1 MKIAI
6 TGGKGGV
13 GKSMVATSLA
23 VEFSRKTKTMLVDA
37 DAECPNDHLL
47 LSIKRKKY
55 TIVYQPI
62 PKWDFE
68 KCTKCGKCASVCK
81 QNAIVWVKGKY
92 PAFVKDTCIGCKA
105 CIVACPTGA
114 ITETKKEIGTIYT
127 GKYNVYPVKYASRR
141 NSRSELFNGVNLVSG
156 ELKLGELASG
166 EVVAEVRKYS
176 DKINEKI
183 KAEVIVIDS
192 SPGIGCPVIASLV
205 GTDYIVAVTEPTPSA
220 LFDLK
225 RVLYLASHFKIRHG
239 IVINKFDL
247 AKNFYKEIEKF
258 AKINKIPILG
268 RIPYRK
274 DFVSSTIKMKPVVE
288 INPVYKKLFKEII
301 NEISAKLK

>member
-23 VEFSRKTKTMLVDA
+23 VEFARKTKTMLVDA

-47 LSIKRKKY
+47 LSMKRKKY
-55 TIVYQPI
+55 TAVYLSI
-62 PKWDFE
+62 PKFDYN
-68 KCTKCGKCASVCK
+68 KCTKRGKCASACK
-81 QNAIVWVKGKY
+81 RGAIVWVKGKY
-92 PAFVKDTCIGCKA
+92 PAFVKDACIGCMA
-105 CIVACPTGA
+105 CLSACPYGA
-114 ITETKKEIGTIYT
+114 ITETRKEIGTIYT
-127 GKYNVYPVKYASRR
+127 GKNYN
-141 NSRSELFNGVNLVSG
+141 VNLVSG

-176 DKINEKI
+176 DKINEKV
-183 KAEVIVIDS
+183 KADIMIIDS

-205 GTDYIVAVTEPTPSA
+205 GTDYIVAVTEPTPAA

-225 RVLYLASHFKIRHG
+225 RVLYLADHFGIKHG
-239 IVINKFDL
+239 IIINKSDL
-247 AKNFYKEIEKF
+247 AENFYKEIEKF

-268 RIPYRK
+268 RIAYRK
-274 DFVSSTIKMKPVVE
+274 DFVKSTIKMKPVVE
-288 INPVYKKLFKEII
+288 INQKYKKLFKEII
-301 NEISAKLK
+301 NEINAKLK

>member
-23 VEFSRKTKTMLVDA
+23 VEFAGKTKTMLVDA

-55 TIVYQPI
+55 TDVYQPI
-62 PKWDFE
+62 PRWDFR

-81 QNAIVWVKGKY
+81 QSAIVFVKGKY
-92 PAFVKDTCIGCKA
+92 PAFVKDVCIGCRA
-105 CIVACPTGA
+105 CVVYCPTGA
-114 ITETKKEIGTIYT
+114 ITEAKKEIGTIYT
-127 GKYNVYPVKYASRR
+127 GENYN
-141 NSRSELFNGVNLVSG
+141 VNLVSS

-166 EVVAEVRKYS
+166 EVVAEVRKCS
-176 DKINEKI
+176 DKLNEKI
-183 KAEVIVIDS
+183 KADIIIIDS

-205 GTDYIVAVTEPTPSA
+205 GTDYIVAVTEPTPIA

-225 RVLYLASHFKIRHG
+225 RVLYLAEHFGIKHG

-247 AKNFYKEIEKF
+247 AENFCKKIEKF
-258 AKINKIPILG
+258 AKENNIPILG
-268 RIPYRK
+268 KIPYKK
-274 DFVSSTIKMKPVVE
+274 DFVQSILKMKPVVE
-288 INPVYKKLFKEII
+288 INQNYRKLFQKII
-301 NEISAKLK
+301 NQIKSAIK

>member
-23 VEFSRKTKTMLVDA
+23 VEFTGTAKTMLVDA

-47 LSIKRKKY
+47 LSVKRKKY
-55 TIVYQPI
+55 AIVYQPI
-62 PKWDFE
+62 PKWDFS

-81 QNAIVWVKGKY
+81 QNAIVSVKDKY
-92 PAFVKDTCIGCKA
+92 PAFVKDVCIGCKA

-127 GKYNVYPVKYASRR
+127 GKNYN
-141 NSRSELFNGVNLVSG
+141 VNLVSS

-176 DKINEKI
+176 DKINEKV
-183 KAEVIVIDS
+183 KAEIVVIDS

-225 RVLYLASHFKIRHG
+225 RVLYLAEHFGIKHG

-247 AKNFYKEIEKF
+247 AKYFYKEIEKF
-258 AKINKIPILG
+258 AKGNNIPILG
-268 RIPYRK
+268 KIPYKK
-274 DFVSSTIKMKPVVE
+274 DFVQSTIKMKPVVE
-288 INPVYKKLFKEII
+288 INPKYKKIFQRII
-301 NEISAKLK
+301 NKISTKLK

>member
-1 MKIAI
+1 MTKLLGVS
-6 TGGKGGV
+6 GGKGGV

-23 VEFSRKTKTMLVDA
+23 VEFARESKTMLVDA

-47 LSIKRKKY
+47 LSIKRKKHA
-55 TIVYQPI
+55 IVYQPI
-62 PKWDFE
+62 PKWDFK

-81 QNAIVWVKGKY
+81 QNSIVWVEGKY

-127 GKYNVYPVKYASRR
+127 GKNYN
-141 NSRSELFNGVNLVSG
+141 VNLVSS

-176 DKINEKI
+176 DKINKKI
-183 KAEVIVIDS
+183 KAEIIVIDS

-205 GTDYIVAVTEPTPSA
+205 GTDYIVAVTEPTPAA

-225 RVLYLASHFKIRHG
+225 RVLYLAEHFGIKHG
-239 IVINKFDL
+239 IIINKFDL

-274 DFVSSTIKMKPVVE
+274 DFVDSMIRMKPVAE
-288 INPVYKKLFKEII
+288 INPKYKKLFKEII
-301 NEISAKLK
+301 NQI

>member
-13 GKSMVATSLA
+13 GKSMMATSLA
-23 VEFSRKTKTMLVDA
+23 VEFARNGKTMLIDA

-55 TIVYQPI
+55 ATVYQSI
-62 PKWDFE
+62 PKFDYS
-68 KCTKCGKCASVCK
+68 KCTKCGKCALSCK
-81 QNAIVWVKGKY
+81 RGAIVWIKEKY
-92 PAFVKDTCIGCKA
+92 PAFVKDACIGCMA
-105 CIVACPTGA
+105 CLSACPYGA

-127 GKYNVYPVKYASRR
+127 GKNYNV
-141 NSRSELFNGVNLVSG
+141 NLISS

-176 DKINEKI
+176 DKIKEKI
-183 KAEVIVIDS
+183 KADIMIIDS

-225 RVLYLASHFKIRHG
+225 RVLYLAEHFGIKHG
-239 IVINKFDL
+239 IIINKSDL

-274 DFVSSTIKMKPVVE
+274 DFVKSTIKMKPVVE
-288 INPVYKKLFKEII
+288 INQKYKKLFKEII
-301 NEISAKLK
+301 NEINVKLK

>member
-23 VEFSRKTKTMLVDA
+23 VEFARKTKTMLVDA

-47 LSIKRKKY
+47 LSIKRKEFAK
-55 TIVYQPI
+55 VFQLI
-62 PKWDFE
+62 PKFNLS

-81 QNAIVWVKGKY
+81 QNAIVFTKGKY
-92 PAFVKDTCIGCKA
+92 PAFVQDVCIGCKA

-114 ITETKKEIGTIYT
+114 ITEAKKEIGTIYT
-127 GKYNVYPVKYASRR
+127 GKKYN
-141 NSRSELFNGVNLVSG
+141 VNLVSS

-176 DKINEKI
+176 DKIKKKI
-183 KAEVIVIDS
+183 KANIMIIDS

-225 RVLYLASHFKIRHG
+225 RVLYLANHFGIKHG
-239 IVINKFDL
+239 VVINKSNL

-258 AKINKIPILG
+258 AKENNIQIIGK
-268 RIPYRK
+268 IPYRK
-274 DFVSSTIKMKPVVE
+274 DFIKSTIKMKPVIK
-288 INPVYKKLFKEII
+288 INPSYRELFQKII
-301 NEISAKLK
+301 NQIKLAIK

>member
-23 VEFSRKTKTMLVDA
+23 VEFTRIAKTMLVDA

-55 TIVYQPI
+55 TTVYQPI
-62 PKWDFE
+62 PKWDFK

-81 QNAIVWVKGKY
+81 QNAIVSVKGKF
-92 PAFVKDTCIGCKA
+92 PAFVKDTCIGCKT

-127 GKYNVYPVKYASRR
+127 GKNYN
-141 NSRSELFNGVNLVSG
+141 VNLVSG

-176 DKINEKI
+176 DKINDKI
-183 KAEVIVIDS
+183 KAETMVIDS

-205 GTDYIVAVTEPTPSA
+205 GTDYIVGVTEPTPSA

-225 RVLYLASHFKIRHG
+225 RVLYLANHFRIKHG

-247 AKNFYKEIEKF
+247 AENFYKEIEKF

-274 DFVSSTIKMKPVVE
+274 DFVKSTIKMKPVTE
-288 INPVYKKLFKEII
+288 INPKYKELFQKII
-301 NEISAKLK
+301 NQIKLTIK

>member
-23 VEFSRKTKTMLVDA
+23 VEFARKTKTMLVDA

-47 LSIKRKKY
+47 LSMKRKKY
-55 TIVYQPI
+55 TAVYLSI
-62 PKWDFE
+62 PKFDYN
-68 KCTKCGKCASVCK
+68 KCTKCGKCASACK
-81 QNAIVWVKGKY
+81 RGAIVWVKGKY
-92 PAFVKDTCIGCKA
+92 PAFVKDACIGCMA
-105 CIVACPTGA
+105 CLSACPYGA
-114 ITETKKEIGTIYT
+114 ITETRKEIGTIYT
-127 GKYNVYPVKYASRR
+127 GKNYN
-141 NSRSELFNGVNLVSG
+141 VNLVSG

-176 DKINEKI
+176 DKINEKV
-183 KAEVIVIDS
+183 KADIMIIDS

-205 GTDYIVAVTEPTPSA
+205 GTDYIVAVTEPTPAA

-225 RVLYLASHFKIRHG
+225 RVLYLADHFGIKHG
-239 IVINKFDL
+239 IIINKSDL
-247 AKNFYKEIEKF
+247 AENFYKEIEKF

-274 DFVSSTIKMKPVVE
+274 DFVKSTIKMKPVVE
-288 INPVYKKLFKEII
+288 INQKYKKLFKEII
-301 NEISAKLK
+301 NEINAKLK

>member
-23 VEFSRKTKTMLVDA
+23 VEFARETKTMLVDA

-55 TIVYQPI
+55 STVYQPI
-62 PKWDFE
+62 PKWDFK

-81 QNAIVWVKGKY
+81 QNAIVFTKGKY
-92 PAFVKDTCIGCKA
+92 PAFVQDVCIGCKA

-127 GKYNVYPVKYASRR
+127 GKYNVYPVR
-141 NSRSELFNGVNLVSG
+141 NRISNGVNLVSS

-176 DKINEKI
+176 DKINEKT
-183 KAEVIVIDS
+183 KAGAVIIDS

-205 GTDYIVAVTEPTPSA
+205 GTDYIVAVTEPTPAA

-225 RVLYLASHFKIRHG
+225 RVLYLANHFRIKHG
-239 IVINKFDL
+239 IVINKSDL

-258 AKINKIPILG
+258 AEENNIPIIG
-268 RIPYRK
+268 KIPYRK
-274 DFVSSTIKMKPVVE
+274 DFVDSMIKMKPVIE
-288 INPVYKKLFKEII
+288 INPKYRELFQKII
-301 NEISAKLK
+301 NQIKLAIK

>member
-1 MKIAI
+1 MKIAV

-23 VEFSRKTKTMLVDA
+23 VEFAKETETILVDA

-55 TIVYQPI
+55 ITVYQPI
-62 PKWDFE
+62 PKWDFS

-81 QNAIVWVKGKY
+81 QNAIVSVKGRF
-92 PAFVKDTCIGCKA
+92 PAFVRDICIGCKA

-114 ITETKKEIGTIYT
+114 ITETKKEIGIIYT
-127 GKYNVYPVKYASRR
+127 GKNYN
-141 NSRSELFNGVNLVSG
+141 VNLVSS

-176 DKINEKI
+176 DKLNEKI
-183 KAEVIVIDS
+183 KADIMIIDS

-205 GTDYIVAVTEPTPSA
+205 GTDYILGVTEPTPSA

-225 RVLYLASHFKIRHG
+225 RVLYLAEHFRIKHG

-247 AKNFYKEIEKF
+247 ERSFCLKIEKF
-258 AKINKIPILG
+258 AKMNKIPILG
-268 RIPYRK
+268 RIPYKK
-274 DFVSSTIKMKPVVE
+274 DFVKAVIKMKPPVE
-288 INPVYKKLFKEII
+288 IHPKYKKIFKEII
-301 NEISAKLK
+301 NKI

>member
-23 VEFSRKTKTMLVDA
+23 VEFAKRNKTMLVDA

-62 PKWDFE
+62 PKWDFS
-68 KCTKCGKCASVCK
+68 KCTKCGRCASVCK
-81 QNAIVWVKGKY
+81 QNAIVSVKGKF
-92 PAFVKDTCIGCKA
+92 PAFVKDVCIGCKA

-127 GKYNVYPVKYASRR
+127 GKNYN
-141 NSRSELFNGVNLVSG
+141 VNLVSG

-176 DKINEKI
+176 DKINGKI
-183 KAEVIVIDS
+183 KADTMIIDS

-225 RVLYLASHFKIRHG
+225 RVLYLANHFGIKHG
-239 IVINKFDL
+239 IIINKFDL
-247 AKNFYKEIEKF
+247 AENFYKETEKF

-268 RIPYRK
+268 KIPYRK
-274 DFVSSTIKMKPVVE
+274 DFIKSTIEMKPVVE
-288 INPVYKKLFKEII
+288 INPDYQELFQAII
-301 NEISAKLK
+301 RKILK

>member
-1 MKIAI
+1 MKIAV

-23 VEFSRKTKTMLVDA
+23 VEFARKGKTMLVDA

-47 LSIKRKKY
+47 LSTKRKKY
-55 TIVYQPI
+55 VTVYQPI
-62 PKWDFE
+62 PKWDFN

-81 QNAIVWVKGKY
+81 QNAIVFVKGKY
-92 PAFVKDTCIGCKA
+92 PAFVKDICIGCKA
-105 CIVACPTGA
+105 CIVACPVGA
-114 ITETKKEIGTIYT
+114 ISETKKEIGAIYT
-127 GKYNVYPVKYASRR
+127 GKNYN
-141 NSRSELFNGVNLVSG
+141 VNLVSS

-166 EVVAEVRKYS
+166 EVVSEVRKYA
-176 DKINEKI
+176 DELNKKIEANNM
-183 KAEVIVIDS
+183 VIDS

-225 RVLYLASHFKIRHG
+225 RVLYLADHFGIKHG

-247 AKNFYKEIEKF
+247 SKNFYKGIEKF
-258 AKINKIPILG
+258 AKENNIPILG
-268 RIPYRK
+268 KIPYRK
-274 DFVSSTIKMKPVVE
+274 DFVKSAIKMKPIVE
-288 INPVYKKLFKEII
+288 INLKYRKIFEEII
-301 NEISAKLK
+301 KRINKS